1 MFEDTKEEA
10 VETATAANEPA
21 EGNAETTADADVCP
35 KGLVPNPIV
44 NGRPKFYYRSIWK
57 YLKEHQGELTYKE
70 ESRLANMALAQGSIS
85 RDIYTKKS
93 LEWEF
98 PPEDWEAYVH
108 DLREDGLTELA
119 DANAPEEDKKV
130 CALIFGRACHGVNDV
145 TDFNPALK
153 RYFEIPYEKYCPD
166 NRTEAER
173 AADNDGRTA

>member
-44 NGRPKFYYRSIWK
+44 NGRPKFYYRRILK
-57 YLKEHQGELTYKE
+57 YLREHQGELTDKE
-70 ESRLANMALAQGSIS
+70 ADRLANMALAQGSFVH
-85 RDIYTKKS
+85 DIYTAKS
-93 LEWEF
+93 IAWYF
-98 PPEDWEAYVH
+98 PPEEWAEHVKV
-108 DLREDGLTELA
+108 LREIGLTELV

-130 CALIFGRACHGVNDV
+130 CAYIFGRACHGVNDV